1 MIIPFLMLQADAL
14 NKAMTTFKKNQ
25 PIGDAIGPMIVGK
38 LMLEHEKH
46 DIAVD
51 TVYAE
56 SDISGRKAILVTAK
70 GPAGTVGQP
79 GNAVQELIN
88 KENPSL
94 LIMIDAALKLEGEK
108 TGEVAEGIGAAIGG
122 IGVDKFKI
130 EEAATN
136 SNLPVY
142 AIVVKQSLVEAIS
155 LMTKEIAESVD
166 TVHDIINRIIAE
178 RTNPDDKII
187 IVGVGNTIG
196 VIQ

>member
-1 MIIPFLMLQADAL
+1 
-14 NKAMTTFKKNQ
+14 
-25 PIGDAIGPMIVGK
+25 
-38 LMLEHEKH
+38 
-46 DIAVD
+46 
-51 TVYAE
+51 
-56 SDISGRKAILVTAK
+56 
-70 GPAGTVGQP
+70 
-79 GNAVQELIN
+79 
-88 KENPSL
+88 
-94 LIMIDAALKLEGEK
+94 MIDAALKLEGEK

-166 TVHDIINRIIAE
+166 TVHDIINRIIEE
-178 RTNPDDKII
+178 RTNPNDKII

-196 VIQ
+196 VSQ

>member
-1 MIIPFLMLQADAL
+1 
-14 NKAMTTFKKNQ
+14 
-25 PIGDAIGPMIVGK
+25 
-38 LMLEHEKH
+38 
-46 DIAVD
+46 
-51 TVYAE
+51 
-56 SDISGRKAILVTAK
+56 
-70 GPAGTVGQP
+70 
-79 GNAVQELIN
+79 
-88 KENPSL
+88 
-94 LIMIDAALKLEGEK
+94 MIDAALKLEGEK

-166 TVHDIINRIIAE
+166 TVHDIINRIIEE
-178 RTNPDDKII
+178 RTKPNDKII